1 MIPRSYSDIIKT
13 ASNYTLTPT
22 SVLLRCLAISIKHD
36 ARLKQECS
44 RRPLERFSRYI
55 GEMGGNAYFCR
66 NGQPRFEGGK
76 PGLWAAGRL
85 IFAHKGP
92 APQLI
97 LCASNKTANPRIPG
111 GLPEAC
117 YCLKHL
123 VSDRPHTK
131 FVL

>member
-55 GEMGGNAYFCR
+55 GGNECLISTAMD
-66 NGQPRFEGGK
+66 N
-76 PGLWAAGRL
+76 PGLRG
-85 IFAHKGP
+85 
-92 APQLI
+92 
-97 LCASNKTANPRIPG
+97 ASRG
-111 GLPEAC
+111 FGL
-117 YCLKHL
+117 L
-123 VSDRPHTK
+123 VALFLLTK
-131 FVL
+131 VQPPNSFYVQVTKQQIHAFRGDYQKLAIV